1 MKILLAPSE
10 TKSKGGEFPPVNKDS
25 FSFPE
30 IYDKRIEIVK
40 KYDKFL
46 KTTNDTKNFGEDKSS
61 VFIRATREAVLRYT
75 GVAFKHLNYNSLD
88 ENAKAW
94 IRENVLIFSNLFGVI
109 KAKDKIPYYVL
120 KQGKMPGFDIYKAHK
135 EIFAPILEEINEKEI
150 FIDLR
155 AKFYEKIYK
164 PKNYVTFK
172 FIKNKKVVSHF
183 AKAYRGLLTRYISI
197 HQPKEIDSLLKIEFP
212 DIKISEV
219 IEKKGSLE
227 IVCEILN

>member
-10 TKSKGGEFPPVNKDS
+10 TKSKGGEFPPINKDS
-25 FSFPE
+25 FSFLE
-30 IYDKRIEIVK
+30 IYEKRIKIVK
-40 KYDKFL
+40 KYDEFL
-46 KTTNDTKNFGEDKSS
+46 KTTNDTKNFGEDKTS
-61 VFIRATREAVLRYT
+61 VFERPTKEAILRYT
-75 GVAFKHLNYNSLD
+75 GVAFKHLDYNSLD
-88 ENAKAW
+88 ENAKEW
-94 IRENVLIFSNLFGVI
+94 IKENVLIFSNLFGVI

-120 KQGKMPGFDIYKAHK
+120 KQGKIPGFDIYKAHK
-135 EIFAPILEEINEKEI
+135 EIFTPILEEINEKEI

-164 PKNYVTFK
+164 SKNYITFK

-197 HQPKEIDSLLKIEFP
+197 HQPNEIDELLKIEFP
-212 DIKISEV
+212 NIKISEV

-227 IVCEILN
+227 IVCDII